1 MQSRK
6 SINSFTNTWVRARP
20 APRLRPDLLANLA
33 KRFADANYQDDAE
46 KLAALL
52 QRAAPAHQ
60 ALPSVLLALARG
72 YYRAQHREKF
82 EATLAVLMRQ
92 FPGTEEAQAAD
103 GMLRIA

>member
-1 MQSRK
+1 
-6 SINSFTNTWVRARP
+6 
-20 APRLRPDLLANLA
+20 
-33 KRFADANYQDDAE
+33 
-46 KLAALL
+46 
-52 QRAAPAHQ
+52 
-60 ALPSVLLALARG
+60 LPSVLLALARG